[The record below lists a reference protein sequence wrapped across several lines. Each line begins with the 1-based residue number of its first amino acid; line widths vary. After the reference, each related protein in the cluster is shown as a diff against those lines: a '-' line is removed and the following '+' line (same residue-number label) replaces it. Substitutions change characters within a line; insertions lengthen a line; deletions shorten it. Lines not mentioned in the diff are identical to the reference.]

1 MEDMD
6 TQRDPAI
13 DAYRAMALA
22 AVVLGHWLL
31 TVTWWSGGRLHAH
44 NLLDVAPWTHWAT
57 WALQPVPLF
66 FVVGGWAGA
75 RSWRRARATTTR
87 TAWLAARLERL
98 LAPVCTFTCV
108 ALVGSATLKLVLP
121 GQAGTVA
128 RLLGMPLWFL
138 AVYVPVTA
146 AMPLLVDL
154 VDRWGWR
161 VPRDLAVAA
170 VGVDLCRFGGH
181 LGGVG
186 WSNFAFVWV
195 FCAALGV
202 SAESRPPSRKALTGT
217 ALAAFGALFTVVR
230 LGWYP
235 VSMVGVGSR
244 SNNTPPT
251 VALLLLGVGHACLA
265 GLAAPAVRR
274 QLARRRT
281 AARSVGLLGAF
292 GMHLYLWHLTA
303 TVAIVALQQHGLGNL
318 RPLTAGWWAARPLWV
333 AALAVVVA
341 PVVLVAARVDER
353 RLKVPSQLTASAH
366 RVGLAVLAST
376 AGLAVLA
383 LRGFGL
389 GPVALSAV
397 AGTQAAALL
406 VVERPR
412 EHSDRPGRCSASGLS
427 GLLVVGE
434 RPPAVASHVEAR
446 HHRGEVH
453 VGPMPRAGV
462 DEHHGMVVDRH
473 GERIVDL
480 VRIPGRRVPK

>member
-1 MEDMD
+1 MD
-6 TQRDPAI
+6 TTRDPAI

-31 TVTWWSGGRLHAH
+31 TVTWWSNGRLEAH
-44 NLLDVAPWTHWAT
+44 NLLDVAPWTQWAT

-75 RSWRRARATTTR
+75 RSWRRARSTTCR

-108 ALVGSATLKLVLP
+108 ALVGAAALKLVAP
-121 GQAGTVA
+121 GQVGTVA

-186 WSNFAFVWV
+186 WMNFAFVWLC
-195 FCAALGV
+195 CAAVGV
-202 SAESRPPSRKALTGT
+202 AAESRPPSRRAIAGVG
-217 ALAAFGALFTVVR
+217 LASVGALVATVRV
-230 LGWYP
+230 GWYP
-235 VSMVGVGSR
+235 VSMVGVGDR

-251 VALLLLGVGHACLA
+251 FALLLLGVAHAGLA
-265 GLAAPAVRR
+265 GLAAPALRR
-274 QLARRRT
+274 RLARNRR

-303 TVAIVALQQHGLGNL
+303 TVAIVALQQQGIGNL
-318 RPLTAGWWAARPLWV
+318 RPLTGGWWAARPLWV
-333 AALAVVVA
+333 GLLAVVAA
-341 PVVLVAARVDER
+341 PVVIVAARVDQR
-353 RLKVPSQLTASAH
+353 RLQMPSQVTTSAK
-366 RVGLAVLAST
+366 RVGLAVVAST
-376 AGLAVLA
+376 VGLTVLA

-389 GPVALSAV
+389 GPVALGAV
-397 AGTQAAALL
+397 AGIQAAALL
-406 VVERPR
+406 VVERR
-412 EHSDRPGRCSASGLS
+412 RDAVGRPDASELAR
-427 GLLVVGE
+427 LLVVGE
-434 RPPAVASHVEAR
+434 GPRAVPSHVEAR
-446 HHRGEVH
+446 HHPGEVH
-453 VGPMPRAGV
+453 VGPVPGAGV
-462 DEHHGMVVDRH
+462 DEQHGVIVDGH
-473 GERIVDL
+473 GERVVDL
-480 VRIPGRRVPK
+480 VRIPGGRVPE